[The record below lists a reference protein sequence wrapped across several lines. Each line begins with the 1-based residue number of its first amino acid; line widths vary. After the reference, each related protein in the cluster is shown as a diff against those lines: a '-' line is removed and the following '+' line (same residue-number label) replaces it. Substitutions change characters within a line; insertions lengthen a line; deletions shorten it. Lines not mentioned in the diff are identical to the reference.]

1 MTRVL
6 VVWCPDWPVAAALS
20 EADPGRLPAV
30 AALPAGQV
38 PAAVLTRSAVV
49 ACNHAARAEGVRRG
63 MRRRDAQARCPELV
77 LLPDNPDRDARAFEP
92 VLAAVEAL
100 RPGVAPL
107 RPGLLAIRAPGRFY
121 GGEEHAAAIIAER
134 LVETGVWD
142 CRIGIADDLF
152 SAEQAARLA
161 DVQGWRVVD
170 EGGSAAFLCELP
182 IEVLDDADLVGLLQ
196 RLGLRHLGD
205 LAALPARDVLT
216 RFGAYGA
223 KVHRLARG
231 VDPVEPATRTPPPDL
246 VREVP
251 FEPPLASVE
260 AVSFSVR
267 RTAEDF
273 VATLGERG
281 LVCTAVRVEAEGD
294 DARRSLLSSRT
305 WVHSRWFSVADLVDR
320 VHWQLQATPEG
331 VTVGAPVGL
340 VRFVPE
346 TVEPAAAHADGL
358 WGGDNDDRVDRGVA
372 RVQAMLG
379 YDAVV
384 VPVRQ
389 GGRAPADR
397 QALVPWGERPTGLR
411 PPGLPWPG
419 QVPAPAP
426 TRVFAEPR
434 PAAVVG
440 PAGQP
445 VAVTER
451 GAVTCEP
458 ARFTVSGGQPGWQP
472 VDAWAGPWPVDEQ
485 WWEVSAGSTTEG
497 VGLVARFQVVGA
509 DGRAWLMRCEGDR
522 WVTEAAYD

>member
-6 VVWCPDWPVAAALS
+6 VVWCPDWPV
-20 EADPGRLPAV
+20 V
-30 AALPAGQV
+30 AALAECGQV
-38 PAAVLTRSAVV
+38 TSMSGPLPAAVLTRSAVV
-49 ACNHAARAEGVRRG
+49 ACNGAARAEGVRRG
-63 MRRRDAQARCPELV
+63 MRRRDAQARCPELA
-77 LLPDNPDRDARAFEP
+77 LLTDNPDRDARAFEP
-92 VLAAVEAL
+92 VLATVEAL

-121 GGEEHAAAIIAER
+121 GGEEHAAAVIAER

-152 SAEQAARLA
+152 TAEQAARRA
-161 DVQGWRVVD
+161 DVQGWQVVPV
-170 EGGSAAFLCELP
+170 GGSAAFLRELP
-182 IEVLDDADLVGLLQ
+182 VEVLDDADLVGLLQ
-196 RLGLRHLGD
+196 RLGLRRLGD
-205 LAALPARDVLT
+205 LAELPARDVLT

-231 VDPVEPATRTPPPDL
+231 VDPVEPTPRTPPPDL
-246 VREVP
+246 VRDVS
-251 FEPPLASVE
+251 FEPPLSSVE
-260 AVSFSVR
+260 AVCFSVR
-267 RTAEDF
+267 RTAEEF
-273 VATLGERG
+273 VAALADRG
-281 LVCTAVRVEAEGD
+281 LVSTAVRVEAEGD
-294 DARRSLLSSRT
+294 DVRRSLLSSRT
-305 WVHSRWFSVADLVDR
+305 WVHSRWFSVTDLVDR

-358 WGGDNDDRVDRGVA
+358 WGGDSDDRVDRGVA

-389 GGRAPADR
+389 GGRSPADR

-411 PPGLPWPG
+411 PLAQPWPG

-426 TRVFAEPR
+426 SRVFVEPV
-434 PAAVVG
+434 ATAVVG
-440 PAGQP
+440 STGQP
-445 VAVTER
+445 VAVTDR
-451 GAVTCEP
+451 GFVTCAP
-458 ARFTVSGGQPGWQP
+458 ARFRTPSGWQP

-485 WWEVSAGSTTEG
+485 WWEGSTGHGRT
-497 VGLVARFQVVGA
+497 ARFQVVGV
-509 DGRAWLMRCEGDR
+509 DGSAWLLRCDGEQ
-522 WVTEAAYD
+522 WWTEASYE

>member
-6 VVWCPDWPVAAALS
+6 VVWCPDWPV
-20 EADPGRLPAV
+20 V
-30 AALPAGQV
+30 AALAEGEGAAGAV
-38 PAAVLTRSAVV
+38 PVAPGPAAVLTRSAVV
-49 ACNHAARAEGVRRG
+49 ACNAAARAEGVRRG

-121 GGEEHAAAIIAER
+121 GGEENAAAVIAER
-134 LVETGVWD
+134 LVQTGVWD
-142 CRIGIADDLF
+142 CRLGIADDLF

-161 DVQGWRVVD
+161 DVQGWRIIP
-170 EGGSAAFLCELP
+170 EGGSADFLCGLP
-182 IEVLDDADLVGLLQ
+182 VEVLDDPGLVGLLQ

-205 LAALPARDVLT
+205 LAGLPARDVLT

-231 VDPVEPATRTPPPDL
+231 VDPVEPVTRTPPPDL
-246 VREVP
+246 VHEVP
-251 FEPPLASVE
+251 FEPPLSSVE

-267 RTAEDF
+267 RTAQAF
-273 VATLGERG
+273 VADLGDRG

-294 DARRSLLSSRT
+294 DAHRTLLSART
-305 WVHSRWFSVADLVDR
+305 WVHSRWFTAADLVDR

-331 VTVGAPVGL
+331 VLVGAPVAL
-340 VRFVPE
+340 VRFTPE
-346 TVEPAAAHADGL
+346 TVESADAHADGL

-389 GGRAPADR
+389 GGRSPADR

-411 PPGLPWPG
+411 PTGRPWPG

-426 TRVFAEPR
+426 TRVFAEPW
-434 PAAVVG
+434 ATSVVG

-451 GAVTCEP
+451 GAVTCELS
-458 ARFTVSGGQPGWQP
+458 RFHTGASRGWQP
-472 VDAWAGPWPVDEQ
+472 VEAWAGPWPVDEQ
-485 WWEVSAGSTTEG
+485 WWEVSAGSTTG
-497 VGLVARFQVVGA
+497 AQGLVARFQVVGA
-509 DGRAWLMRCEGDR
+509 DGRAWLMRCEGDA
-522 WVTEAAYD
+522 WVTEAAYE

>member
-1 MTRVL
+1 MSRVL
-6 VVWCPDWPVAAALS
+6 VVWCPDWPV
-20 EADPGRLPAV
+20 V
-30 AALPAGQV
+30 AALAETEAPSIPGQAPG
-38 PAAVLTRSAVV
+38 PAAVLTRSAVI
-49 ACNHAARAEGVRRG
+49 ACNGAARAEGVRRG

-77 LLPDNPDRDARAFEP
+77 LLPDNPDRDAREFEP

-121 GGEEHAAAIIAER
+121 GGEEHAAAVIAER

-161 DVQGWRVVD
+161 DVQGWRVVL
-170 EGGSAAFLCELP
+170 EGESAGFLRDLP

-196 RLGLRHLGD
+196 RLGLRFLGD

-246 VREVP
+246 VREVA

-260 AVSFSVR
+260 AVCFSVR

-273 VATLGERG
+273 VAALGDRG
-281 LVCTAVRVEAEGD
+281 LVCTAVRIEAEGD
-294 DARRSLLSSRT
+294 DARRTVLSRRT
-305 WVHSRWFSVADLVDR
+305 WVHSRWFAVADLVDR
-320 VHWQLQATPEG
+320 VHWQLQATPQG
-331 VTVGAPVGL
+331 VTVGGPVGH

-358 WGGDNDDRVDRGVA
+358 WGGDNDERVDRGVA

-389 GGRAPADR
+389 GGRSPGDR
-397 QALVPWGERPTGLR
+397 QALVPWGERATGLR

-419 QVPAPAP
+419 QIPSPAP
-426 TRVFAEPR
+426 TRVFAEPW
-434 PAAVVG
+434 ATAVVG

-458 ARFTVSGGQPGWQP
+458 TQVLIKHSHTGSSPGWQP
-472 VDAWAGPWPVDEQ
+472 VEAWAGPWPVDEQ
-485 WWEVSAGSTTEG
+485 WWEGNSPGAGR
-497 VGLVARFQVVGA
+497 VARFQVVGA
-509 DGRAWLMRCEGDR
+509 DGRAWLMRCDGDR
-522 WVTEAAYD
+522 WWTEAAYE